1 LILAETPMRQKWSA
15 TLGADGQLQMPSEHL
30 FELAAIVHGYSL
42 DSVMMEEMISQPVE
56 QNVSA

>member
-1 LILAETPMRQKWSA
+1 MRQKWSA
-15 TLGADGQLQMPSEHL
+15 TLGADGQLQMPSEYM

-42 DSVMMEEMISQPVE
+42 DSAMMEEMISQPSE

>member
-1 LILAETPMRQKWSA
+1 MRQKWSA

-42 DSVMMEEMISQPVE
+42 DSVMMEEMIFQPVE